1 MTVVGEEA
9 KEWTRVDAPL
19 DERLIIGLLYLCSA
33 LFFLVLQFSVIF
45 IIITYKDFR
54 GHLCYRIMLFIS
66 IADSI
71 QLVVHSYGGII
82 CILNNSLSFFVEK
95 AAGGLANS
103 ILMATMPICL
113 VLSLNRLLVFLP
125 SKLDETREERLFN
138 WLIALSLL
146 HGLPF
151 FIIYLTPHS
160 TIAFRYYTWDYVTIY
175 NNSTWTWVGTS
186 TAILPLPYITLT
198 FLVYLAIFGVLIL
211 QRRKITT
218 TKPKVTPTVCPTRT
232 TTMYQ
237 HNTNL
242 IRNQKNEQIPANVI
256 PIEWSTYK
264 PPQPPTTKNI
274 SPSTQNPIQHLIQ
287 HERRLLFQA
296 LVQFGVEFSLCL
308 IWFYQMI
315 GAPLPE
321 GVAFN
326 AFINWYW
333 IFYNGFRPLVY
344 LAMNKTVRKRLL
356 ALWLNQ
362 PQATLV
368 DFGKLQRGA
377 APQGIR
383 ATPRLFSQNKQTQ
396 NYASGRMS

>member
-1 MTVVGEEA
+1 M
-9 KEWTRVDAPL
+9 
-19 DERLIIGLLYLCSA
+19 
-33 LFFLVLQFSVIF
+33 
-45 IIITYKDFR
+45 
-54 GHLCYRIMLFIS
+54 
-66 IADSI
+66 
-71 QLVVHSYGGII
+71 
-82 CILNNSLSFFVEK
+82 EK

-125 SKLDETREERLFN
+125 SKLDDAREERLFN

-198 FLVYLAIFGVLIL
+198 LFVYLAIFGVLIL
-211 QRRKITT
+211 QRRKITS
-218 TKPKVTPTVCPTRT
+218 TKPKKITPTICPTPT
-232 TTMYQ
+232 ATMYPN
-237 HNTNL
+237 NTNL
-242 IRNQKNEQIPANVI
+242 HRNQKNEQIPANVI
-256 PIEWSTYK
+256 PIEWSAYK

-315 GAPLPE
+315 GAPIPE
-321 GVAFN
+321 GVVFN